1 VQSEEEE
8 NSPTPEPEEEYPATV
23 DEEQSPVDESPVE
36 PDDRTDDTPL
46 PDQPGVDSAP
56 VGEDNAS
63 AVITED
69 GDGSVDNVD
78 LQQ

>member
-8 NSPTPEPEEEYPATV
+8 NSPTPEPVEESPATI
-23 DEEQSPVDESPVE
+23 DEEQSPIDESPIEV
-36 PDDRTDDTPL
+36 DDRIDDAPL

-56 VGEDNAS
+56 VDNDSAS
-63 AVITED
+63 AVITEE